1 MLKLVRLACGA
12 GITLFILWF
21 AMSNYRDARPIAEDN
36 LFGLAHSLHAAI
48 ENSVLHD
55 PSLHSLAT
63 FHAQDLAYFALVDKN
78 GVYRFH
84 SNQELIG
91 TRLQNSGTLRQLF
104 AETMVGTRVKLATG
118 ETAYELYGHI
128 HTPRETM
135 GLRLVLHTYRADG
148 VIRHARLTMIVL
160 FALVAVGWFLTF
172 VIYRYS
178 RREEVHRQ
186 EMAQRENLAKMGEMG
201 AMLAHEIRNPLAGI
215 KGFAQLIEKRP
226 DDPRTKESAQRI
238 VGEARRLESLVTDLL
253 AFARSDG
260 DEAGPCAVARLMGH
274 SVDLIRPEA
283 EQARVALVIDCPSDL
298 MVTGKRDRLGQVLLN
313 IVKNGVQAMP
323 DGGEL
328 RLTARQAGSQ
338 AIITINDTGH
348 GISPEN
354 SARIFTPFFTTKA
367 RGTGLGLAL
376 CKKIVEEHHGSI
388 TVESSA
394 SGTTVTVTLPGAW
407 TGEKP

>member
-1 MLKLVRLACGA
+1 MLRLIRLVCGV
-12 GITLFILWF
+12 GISLFILWF

-55 PSLHSLAT
+55 PSLQSLAT

-91 TRLQNSGTLRQLF
+91 SRLNNSDTLRRLF
-104 AETMVGTRVKLATG
+104 AETMSGTRVKLATG

-128 HTPRETM
+128 HTPRETL
-135 GLRLVLHTYRADG
+135 GLRLVLHTYRADA
-148 VIRHARLTMIVL
+148 VIRHARLTMAVL

-178 RREEVHRQ
+178 LREELHRQ
-186 EMAQRENLAKMGEMG
+186 KMAQRESLAQMGEMG

-226 DDPRTKESAQRI
+226 DDPRTKESAHRI
-238 VGEARRLESLVTDLL
+238 VAEARRLESLVTDLL

-260 DEAGPCAVARLMGH
+260 GEAEPCILAQLVEH
-274 SVDLIRPEA
+274 CVDLVRSEA
-283 EQARVALVIDCPSDL
+283 EQARVVLVVDCPHDL
-298 MVTGKRDRLGQVLLN
+298 VVTGKRDRLGQVLLN

-328 RLTARQAGSQ
+328 RVTAHPVGPQ
-338 AIITINDTGH
+338 AIVTISDTGH

-354 SARIFTPFFTTKA
+354 LARIFTPFFTTKA

-376 CKKIVEEHHGSI
+376 SKKIIEEHHGSI
-388 TVESSA
+388 ALESSGH
-394 SGTTVTVTLPGAW
+394 GTAVTITLPGARV
-407 TGEKP
+407 GEKS

>member
-1 MLKLVRLACGA
+1 MIKLIRLVCGA
-12 GITLFILWF
+12 GISLFILWF
-21 AMSNYRDARPIAEDN
+21 AVNNYRDARPIAEDN

-48 ENSVLHD
+48 ENSVVHD
-55 PSLHSLAT
+55 PSLQSLAT
-63 FHAQDLAYFALVDKN
+63 FHAPDLAYFALIDKN

-91 TRLQNSGTLRQLF
+91 TRLNNRDTLQRLF
-104 AETMVGTRVKLATG
+104 AETMSGTRVELATG

-128 HTPRETM
+128 HTPRGTL
-135 GLRLVLHTYRADG
+135 GLRLVLHTYRADA
-148 VIRHARLTMIVL
+148 VIRHARLTLLVL
-160 FALVAVGWFLTF
+160 CALVAVGWFLAF

-186 EMAQRENLAKMGEMG
+186 EMAQRESLAQMGEMA

-226 DDPRTKESAQRI
+226 DDPRTKESAHRI

-253 AFARSDG
+253 VFARNDG
-260 DEAGPCAVARLMGH
+260 DGAEPCVLAHLVEH
-274 SVDLIRPEA
+274 SVDLVRSEA
-283 EQARVALVIDCPSDL
+283 EQAQVALVVDCPPDL
-298 MVTGKRDRLGQVLLN
+298 VVTGTRDRLGQVLLN

-328 RLTARQAGSQ
+328 CITARPVGPQ
-338 AIITINDTGH
+338 AIITISDTGH

-354 SARIFTPFFTTKA
+354 LARIFTPFFTTKA

-376 CKKIVEEHHGSI
+376 SKKIIEEHHGSI
-388 TVESSA
+388 KVENSRP
-394 SGTTVTVTLPGAW
+394 GTTVTISLPGARV
-407 TGEKP
+407 GEKS